1 MSNNRKSRILVI
13 DDDLESLDLI
23 AKQVLEPLG
32 YSVATAIEGGAG
44 LQQAVTAAP
53 EILIVSLSLHGLS
66 GKDVLAALRSQ
77 NFDSPIIV
85 IAPKNDEAQAL
96 GAFRL
101 GARDY
106 LVRPLRE
113 AEIVAAVDRILD
125 EGRLRRER
133 AALQQQL
140 QQANADL
147 EQRVRELTNLSG
159 IGKAVVNLSD
169 INSLFTRLVESALLV
184 TSGEMGWMLL
194 TDDTHGQML
203 LTAAKNMPGRVQ
215 LLQPWDDG
223 LASLVRVS
231 GEPLT
236 ISGVGLSTMKVSQ
249 IAKSVLVVPIKVR
262 EQTVGVLTVAHKTPI
277 PFTDRQTLLLNSVAD
292 YASIAIVNMRLFQ
305 ALEQRAHTMQQQ
317 YDQLQESE
325 KRRAQ
330 TMYKLSQEMRG
341 PVAQAKSWLDTALTE
356 IGGKLK
362 ETQRTPLK
370 NASEKLAGVWQL
382 LEDLTMLFEPPTAV
396 VPTLKPVKLDELARQ
411 VMAKHQAAA
420 QQREVALLASIAAS
434 VIVPGDQAKLA
445 RVFDALIGNAIKFS
459 PRGGEVVV
467 SMHKDG
473 SNAQVTIADRGI
485 GIATENLPYI
495 FERFYQVDSN
505 TNGIGLGLALVKQIV
520 ETHGGQ
526 VWAESTPGQ
535 GSRFY
540 FTLPKAL

>member
-1 MSNNRKSRILVI
+1 
-13 DDDLESLDLI
+13 
-23 AKQVLEPLG
+23 
-32 YSVATAIEGGAG
+32 
-44 LQQAVTAAP
+44 
-53 EILIVSLSLHGLS
+53 VSLQHGLS

-77 NFDSPIIV
+77 GFDSPIIV

-113 AEIVAAVDRILD
+113 AEIVTAVDRVLD
-125 EGRLRRER
+125 DGRLRRDR
-133 AALQQQL
+133 ATLQQQL

-147 EQRVRELTNLSG
+147 EQRVRELTTLSG
-159 IGKAVVNLSD
+159 VGKVVVNLSD

-203 LTAAKNMPGRVQ
+203 LVAAKNMPGRVQ

-249 IAKSVLVVPIKVR
+249 IAKSALVVPIKVR
-262 EQTVGVLTVAHKTPI
+262 EQTVGVLTVAHKTPL
-277 PFTDRQTLLLNSVAD
+277 PFTERQTLLLNAVAD

-305 ALEQRAHTMQQQ
+305 ALEQRAHSMQQQ
-317 YDQLQESE
+317 YEQLQDSD

-362 ETQRTPLK
+362 ENQRAPLK
-370 NASEKLAGVWQL
+370 NASDKLAGVWQL
-382 LEDLTMLFEPPTAV
+382 LEDLTTLFEPPSAT

-420 QQREVALLASIAAS
+420 QHREVALLASIAAG
-434 VIVPGDQAKLA
+434 VVVPGDQAKLT

-459 PRGGEVVV
+459 PKGGEVVI

-495 FERFYQVDSN
+495 FERFYQVDQN
-505 TNGIGLGLALVKQIV
+505 TSGTGIGLALVKQIV
-520 ETHGGQ
+520 EAHGGQ

-540 FTLPKAL
+540 FILPKAL